1 MRKFFFLL
9 LLLTVFLPSYSI
21 DTHWDLEPQII
32 KNGVGNNTIYHV
44 CYGSEGFMWFSTDKG
59 ISRYDGFRF
68 RDYPLIMS
76 VDSLSTP
83 LHQAVKTL
91 KEGSDGLFYASL
103 YQGGITCFDKEME
116 KFLPVRFDRPLKLKE
131 IQDFCWNDGSLYLAT
146 SHGLFESRPIRKK
159 EGKED
164 FVYCI
169 LNPEPLIKGKITNL
183 CTDGKTNLYFAV
195 DREKV
200 IHYDL
205 VTKRTSVIREYDVVN
220 RLFLR
225 QGYLWICRL
234 WNDIVCY
241 DFKSHKE
248 RVVSLEGGDQPD
260 FSNSYVTDM
269 VMKDKQTFYL
279 TTWDGLYKL
288 HFENLN
294 LCESPFTLT
303 LLTQGERAFHSR
315 IENKMTSLLWDNRQ
329 QILWVGTFGGGV
341 VKFDI
346 SDSMYSRVRQ
356 NFKSRVDGMVE
367 DAKGYIWLTVTDG
380 GIMRSTTPSFSMDTH
395 FEPWK
400 KVSGLSG
407 RYHIY
412 KGKDGNIWLG
422 NNLGEII
429 SVNPLTEDVESFQLK
444 NSEGGRMQ
452 AVVHCFCLDS
462 WNRLWVG
469 TSNGLVQVDPKTHG
483 CKNIKLPGE
492 IKNVFAITE
501 DKEGNV
507 WVGTDKG
514 LKRIETNGDQIRVE
528 GNYEKENG
536 LEEAGVRTLY
546 VNNYNQ
552 IYAAYLN
559 VVIRI
564 DGREKDKIE
573 SVYTLQSGLTDG
585 HVSCMV
591 DDHIGNTWAGNNVG
605 VMTIRNGQEA
615 FYSYL
620 SVGNCSAVC
629 RLNDGRLLWANSW
642 GLIFFD
648 PSATKGDSGKKHLML
663 TDVEVG
669 GETVLAG
676 EKRNGQMILAVSPE
690 KQEKLVFASDNND
703 FHLFFSDLRYGLAQR
718 KIAYRLLPADKEW
731 KMIPLAEGLWFNGLA
746 AGKYALQAKLVFPD
760 GKEGEVIEIPL
771 VVKGKWY
778 QTIWAYIMYVLLL
791 GGLSYF
797 FYSYFRKKD
806 QRKQIHR
813 DREMILKENLNLEKL
828 KQEQKKEIEAMR
840 NRLLMLFVQELR
852 TPLSLI
858 IAPLKELQKDDA
870 QTSQLSL
877 QVAYRNSLR
886 MVDACDQLLA
896 VYGQGNMESKLE
908 VAPYSVDKM
917 IDSSLFGVRDLLKVY
932 AIDFHCEKRIKK
944 EMEFYV
950 DKKKIEF
957 VIHNLLTNA
966 FTHTHYAGTVSLS
979 VCEVVNDNMHYV
991 CLIVEDDGK
1000 ERVRTVEQL
1009 MSENEGSERDMSAA
1023 QMGFTIMQQMIEAH
1037 YGTITLESTEG
1048 KGTKV
1053 DKKKIEFVIHN
1064 LLTNAFTHTHY
1075 AGTVSL
1081 SVCEVV
1087 NDNMHYVCLIVED
1100 DGKERVRTVEQLMS
1114 ENEGSERDMSAAQM
1128 GFTIMQQMIE
1138 AHYGTITLES
1148 TEGKGTKVTVNLP
1161 ADRDVFENNPNIQ
1174 FIDPEE
1180 LTEVAEPEPESAET
1194 QKQDLA
1200 VEDAVVQQ
1208 DQQLPLFAEALP
1220 AEEVASPVAGGV
1232 KKTILIVE
1240 DHKDIRLYL
1249 KVLFGNEYNLL
1260 MATNG
1265 QEGVDTAM
1273 KEMPDLIICDVM
1285 MPVKDGFECCRE
1297 VKENPETCSIPF
1309 IMLTAKVEDDDII
1322 HGLQLGADDYVL
1334 KPFTPGILKAKVS
1347 SLINGRQ
1354 TLKQMYTKLFK
1365 LPGTDT
1371 IVVSEPEQAGEE
1383 VKTEDPFITA
1393 VIKIVEENICE
1404 ADFSVK
1410 KLAAEMNMSQPT
1422 LYRKVKQST
1431 DYTIIE
1437 LIRGVRMRR
1446 AGVLLKTKQYAVQEV
1461 AEMVGYNDIPTF
1473 RKHFV
1478 DAFGTTPSTYE

>member
-116 KFLPVRFDRPLKLKE
+116 KFLPVRFDRSLKLKE

-241 DFKSHKE
+241 DLKSHKE

-422 NNLGEII
+422 NNFGEII

-629 RLNDGRLLWANSW
+629 RLNDGRLLWANW

-932 AIDFHCEKRIKK
+932 TIDFHCEKRIKK
-944 EMEFYV
+944 EMEFY
-950 DKKKIEF
+950 
-957 VIHNLLTNA
+957 
-966 FTHTHYAGTVSLS
+966 
-979 VCEVVNDNMHYV
+979 
-991 CLIVEDDGK
+991 
-1000 ERVRTVEQL
+1000 
-1009 MSENEGSERDMSAA
+1009 
-1023 QMGFTIMQQMIEAH
+1023 
-1037 YGTITLESTEG
+1037 
-1048 KGTKV
+1048 V

-1180 LTEVAEPEPESAET
+1180 LTEVAELEPESAET

>member
-205 VTKRTSVIREYDVVN
+205 VTKRSSVIREYDVVN

-241 DFKSHKE
+241 DLKSHKE

-303 LLTQGERAFHSR
+303 LLTQRERAFHSR

-422 NNLGEII
+422 NNFGEII

-690 KQEKLVFASDNND
+690 KQEKLVFVSDNND

-797 FYSYFRKKD
+797 FYSYFKKKD

-858 IAPLKELQKDDA
+858 IAPLKELQKDDS

-932 AIDFHCEKRIKK
+932 TIDFHCEKRIKK
-944 EMEFYV
+944 EMEFY
-950 DKKKIEF
+950 
-957 VIHNLLTNA
+957 
-966 FTHTHYAGTVSLS
+966 
-979 VCEVVNDNMHYV
+979 
-991 CLIVEDDGK
+991 
-1000 ERVRTVEQL
+1000 
-1009 MSENEGSERDMSAA
+1009 
-1023 QMGFTIMQQMIEAH
+1023 
-1037 YGTITLESTEG
+1037 
-1048 KGTKV
+1048 V

>member
-241 DFKSHKE
+241 DLKSHKE
-248 RVVSLEGGDQPD
+248 RVVSLKGGDQPD

-422 NNLGEII
+422 NNFGEII

-559 VVIRI
+559 VFIRI

-858 IAPLKELQKDDA
+858 IAPLKELQKDDS

-932 AIDFHCEKRIKK
+932 TIDFHCEKRIKK

-1000 ERVRTVEQL
+1000 E
-1009 MSENEGSERDMSAA
+1009 
-1023 QMGFTIMQQMIEAH
+1023 
-1037 YGTITLESTEG
+1037 
-1048 KGTKV
+1048 K
-1053 DKKKIEFVIHN
+1053 
-1064 LLTNAFTHTHY
+1064 
-1075 AGTVSL
+1075 
-1081 SVCEVV
+1081 
-1087 NDNMHYVCLIVED
+1087 
-1100 DGKERVRTVEQLMS
+1100 VRTVEQLMS

>member
-116 KFLPVRFDRPLKLKE
+116 KFLPVRFDRSLKLKE

-241 DFKSHKE
+241 DLKSHKE

-422 NNLGEII
+422 NNFGEII

-797 FYSYFRKKD
+797 FYSYFKKKD

-858 IAPLKELQKDDA
+858 IAPLKELQKDDS

-932 AIDFHCEKRIKK
+932 TIDFHCEKRIKK
-944 EMEFYV
+944 EMEFY
-950 DKKKIEF
+950 
-957 VIHNLLTNA
+957 
-966 FTHTHYAGTVSLS
+966 
-979 VCEVVNDNMHYV
+979 
-991 CLIVEDDGK
+991 
-1000 ERVRTVEQL
+1000 
-1009 MSENEGSERDMSAA
+1009 
-1023 QMGFTIMQQMIEAH
+1023 
-1037 YGTITLESTEG
+1037 
-1048 KGTKV
+1048 V

-1180 LTEVAEPEPESAET
+1180 LTEVAELEPESAET

-1208 DQQLPLFAEALP
+1208 DQQLPFFAEALP
-1220 AEEVASPVAGGV
+1220 AEEVVSPVAGGV

-1273 KEMPDLIICDVM
+1273 KEMPDLIICDVVM

>member
-9 LLLTVFLPSYSI
+9 LLLTGFLPTYSI
-21 DTHWDLEPQII
+21 DIHWDLEPLVI

-76 VDSLSTP
+76 IDSLSVP

-91 KEGSDGLFYASL
+91 KEAPDGLYYALL
-103 YQGGITCFDKEME
+103 YQGGMTCFDKEIE
-116 KFLPVRFDRPLKLKE
+116 KYLPVRFDRPLKLKE
-131 IQDFCWNDGSLYLAT
+131 IHDFCWYDGNLYLAT
-146 SHGLFESRPIRKK
+146 SQGLFESHPIRKK
-159 EGKED
+159 EGKDD
-164 FVYCI
+164 FVLCT
-169 LNPEPLIKGKITNL
+169 LNPEPLIKGKVANL
-183 CTDGKTNLYFAV
+183 CTDGKTNLYFSV

-200 IHYDL
+200 MHYDF
-205 VTKRTSVIREYDVVN
+205 VTKKSALIREYNVVN

-241 DFKSHKE
+241 DLKTHKE
-248 RVVSLEGGDQPD
+248 RVISLEGGDQSD

-288 HFENLN
+288 HFENQY

-303 LLTQGERAFHSR
+303 LLTQNEKAFHSR
-315 IENKMTSLLWDNRQ
+315 IENKMTSLLWDNKQ

-356 NFKSRVDGMVE
+356 IFKSRVDGIVE
-367 DAKGYIWLTVTDG
+367 DLKGYVWLTVTDG
-380 GIMRSTTPSFSMDTH
+380 GIMRSTTPMLSMDTH
-395 FEPWK
+395 FELWK
-400 KVSGLSG
+400 KGPGFSGH
-407 RYHIY
+407 YHIY
-412 KGKDGNIWLG
+412 KGRNGNIWLG
-422 NNLGEII
+422 NNFGEVVV
-429 SVNPLTEDVESFQLK
+429 VNPLTEGIETFQLK
-444 NSEGGRMQ
+444 NSEGGKMETII
-452 AVVHCFCLDS
+452 HCFCLDS

-469 TSNGLVQVDPKTHG
+469 TSNGLIQVDPKTHG
-483 CKNIKLPGE
+483 CKSIRLPGE
-492 IKNVFAITE
+492 IKSVFAVAE

-507 WVGTDKG
+507 WIGTDKG
-514 LKRIETNGDQIRVE
+514 LKRIETTGNQIRVE

-536 LEEAGVRTLY
+536 LEEAGVRTIY

-559 VVIRI
+559 VVVRI
-564 DGREKDKIE
+564 DGREKEKIE
-573 SVYTLQSGLTDG
+573 SVYTLRNGLTNG

-615 FYSYL
+615 FYNYL
-620 SVGNCSAVC
+620 SAGNCSAVC

-676 EKRNGQMILAVSPE
+676 EKRNGQIILSVSPE
-690 KQEKLVFASDNND
+690 RQEKLAFASDNND
-703 FHLFFSDLRYGLAQR
+703 FHLYFSDLRYGLAQR
-718 KIAYRLLPADKEW
+718 KIAYRLLPVDKDW
-731 KMIPLAEGLWFNGLA
+731 KMIPLAEGLWFNGLS
-746 AGKYALQAKLVFPD
+746 AGKYTLQAKLVFPD
-760 GKEGEVIEIPL
+760 GKEGELIEIPL

-778 QTIWAYIMYVLLL
+778 QTIWAYIIYGLLL
-791 GGLSYF
+791 LGLSYF
-797 FYSYFRKKD
+797 FYGYFRKRD
-806 QRKQIHR
+806 QRKQMHR
-813 DREMILKENLNLEKL
+813 DREMILKENLNMEKL
-828 KQEQKKEIEAMR
+828 KREQKKEIEAMR

-858 IAPLKELQKDDA
+858 IAPLKDLQKDNF
-870 QTSQLSL
+870 QISKFSL

-886 MVDACDQLLA
+886 MVDACDQLMS
-896 VYGQGNMESKLE
+896 VYGQGDLEEKLK

-917 IDSSLFGVRDLLKVY
+917 IDSSLLGIRDLLKAY
-932 AIDFHCEKRIKK
+932 TIDFHCEKRIKK
-944 EMEFYV
+944 ETEFYV
-950 DKKKIEF
+950 DKKKVEF
-957 VIHNLLTNA
+957 IIHNLLTNA
-966 FTHTHYAGTVSLS
+966 FTHTHYAGVVSLS
-979 VCEVVNDNMHYV
+979 VCEIVSDNRHYV
-991 CLIVEDDGK
+991 SLVIEDNGK
-1000 ERVRTVEQL
+1000 EKVRTAEQL
-1009 MSENEGSERDMSAA
+1009 MREDEGLGHDLSAA
-1023 QMGFTIMQQMIEAH
+1023 QLGFTIMQQMVEAH
-1037 YGTITLESTEG
+1037 LGTIALES
-1048 KGTKV
+1048 
-1053 DKKKIEFVIHN
+1053 
-1064 LLTNAFTHTHY
+1064 A
-1075 AGTVSL
+1075 
-1081 SVCEVV
+1081 
-1087 NDNMHYVCLIVED
+1087 
-1100 DGKERVRTVEQLMS
+1100 
-1114 ENEGSERDMSAAQM
+1114 
-1128 GFTIMQQMIE
+1128 
-1138 AHYGTITLES
+1138 
-1148 TEGKGTKVTVNLP
+1148 EGKGTKVTVNLP
-1161 ADRDVFENNPNIQ
+1161 VDRAVFENNPNIQ
-1174 FIDPEE
+1174 FTDPEE
-1180 LTEVAEPEPESAET
+1180 LPDVAEPASAEEPS
-1194 QKQDLA
+1194 KQE
-1200 VEDAVVQQ
+1200 VIIEDTEVKL
-1208 DQQLPLFAEALP
+1208 DQQLPLFTEETPEEAAP
-1220 AEEVASPVAGGV
+1220 SAVGGN

-1265 QEGVDTAM
+1265 QEGVDMAT
-1273 KEMPDLIICDVM
+1273 KEMPDLIISDVM

-1322 HGLQLGADDYVL
+1322 RGLELGADDYVL

-1347 SLINGRQ
+1347 NLINGRQ

-1371 IVVSEPEQAGEE
+1371 IAANEQEQTGEE

>member
-116 KFLPVRFDRPLKLKE
+116 KFLPVRFDRSLKLKE

-241 DFKSHKE
+241 DLKSHKE

-483 CKNIKLPGE
+483 CKSIQLPGE

-797 FYSYFRKKD
+797 FYSYFKKKD

-813 DREMILKENLNLEKL
+813 DREMILKENLTLEKL

-858 IAPLKELQKDDA
+858 IAPLKELQKDDS

-932 AIDFHCEKRIKK
+932 TIDFHCEKRIKK
-944 EMEFYV
+944 EMEFY
-950 DKKKIEF
+950 
-957 VIHNLLTNA
+957 
-966 FTHTHYAGTVSLS
+966 
-979 VCEVVNDNMHYV
+979 
-991 CLIVEDDGK
+991 
-1000 ERVRTVEQL
+1000 
-1009 MSENEGSERDMSAA
+1009 
-1023 QMGFTIMQQMIEAH
+1023 
-1037 YGTITLESTEG
+1037 
-1048 KGTKV
+1048 V

-1180 LTEVAEPEPESAET
+1180 LTEVAELEPESAET

>member
-76 VDSLSTP
+76 IDSHSTP
-83 LHQAVKTL
+83 LHQAVKML
-91 KEGSDGLFYASL
+91 KEGSDGLFYALL
-103 YQGGITCFDKEME
+103 YQGGITCFDKEIE
-116 KFLPVRFDRPLKLKE
+116 QFLPVRFDRPLKLKE
-131 IQDFCWNDGSLYLAT
+131 IQDFCWNDGNLYLAT
-146 SHGLFESRPIRKK
+146 SQGLFELRPIRKK
-159 EGKED
+159 EGKDD

-205 VTKRTSVIREYDVVN
+205 VTKRSSVIREYDVVN

-225 QGYLWICRL
+225 QGNLWICRL

-241 DFKSHKE
+241 DLKSHKE
-248 RVVSLEGGDQPD
+248 RVVSLEGGDQSD

-288 HFENLN
+288 RFENQN

-315 IENKMTSLLWDNRQ
+315 IENKMTSLLWDDKQ

-380 GIMRSTTPSFSMDTH
+380 GIMRSDTPSFSMDTH
-395 FEPWK
+395 FEPWT

-429 SVNPLTEDVESFQLK
+429 FVNPLTEDVESFQLK
-444 NSEGGRMQ
+444 NNEGGRMQ
-452 AVVHCFCLDS
+452 AVIHCFCLDS

-564 DGREKDKIE
+564 DGREKNKIE

-932 AIDFHCEKRIKK
+932 TIDFHCEKRIKK
-944 EMEFYV
+944 EMEFY
-950 DKKKIEF
+950 
-957 VIHNLLTNA
+957 
-966 FTHTHYAGTVSLS
+966 
-979 VCEVVNDNMHYV
+979 
-991 CLIVEDDGK
+991 
-1000 ERVRTVEQL
+1000 
-1009 MSENEGSERDMSAA
+1009 
-1023 QMGFTIMQQMIEAH
+1023 
-1037 YGTITLESTEG
+1037 
-1048 KGTKV
+1048 V

-1180 LTEVAEPEPESAET
+1180 LTEVAELEPESAET

>member
-241 DFKSHKE
+241 DLKSHKE

-356 NFKSRVDGMVE
+356 NFKSRVGGMVE

-422 NNLGEII
+422 NNFGEII

-469 TSNGLVQVDPKTHG
+469 TSNGLVQIDPKTHG

-620 SVGNCSAVC
+620 SVENCSAVC

-858 IAPLKELQKDDA
+858 IAPLKELQKDDS

-932 AIDFHCEKRIKK
+932 TIDFHCEKRIKK

-1000 ERVRTVEQL
+1000 E
-1009 MSENEGSERDMSAA
+1009 
-1023 QMGFTIMQQMIEAH
+1023 
-1037 YGTITLESTEG
+1037 
-1048 KGTKV
+1048 K
-1053 DKKKIEFVIHN
+1053 
-1064 LLTNAFTHTHY
+1064 
-1075 AGTVSL
+1075 
-1081 SVCEVV
+1081 
-1087 NDNMHYVCLIVED
+1087 
-1100 DGKERVRTVEQLMS
+1100 VRTVEQLMS

-1174 FIDPEE
+1174 FTDPEE

-1371 IVVSEPEQAGEE
+1371 IVVNEPEQAGEE

>member
-241 DFKSHKE
+241 DLKSHKE
-248 RVVSLEGGDQPD
+248 RVVSLKGGDQPD

-422 NNLGEII
+422 NNFGEII

-629 RLNDGRLLWANSW
+629 RLNDGCLLWANSW

-690 KQEKLVFASDNND
+690 KQEKLVCASDNND

-858 IAPLKELQKDDA
+858 IAPLKELQKDDS

-932 AIDFHCEKRIKK
+932 TIDFHCEKRIKK

-1000 ERVRTVEQL
+1000 E
-1009 MSENEGSERDMSAA
+1009 
-1023 QMGFTIMQQMIEAH
+1023 
-1037 YGTITLESTEG
+1037 
-1048 KGTKV
+1048 K
-1053 DKKKIEFVIHN
+1053 
-1064 LLTNAFTHTHY
+1064 
-1075 AGTVSL
+1075 
-1081 SVCEVV
+1081 
-1087 NDNMHYVCLIVED
+1087 
-1100 DGKERVRTVEQLMS
+1100 VRTVEQLMS

>member
-241 DFKSHKE
+241 DLKSHKE

-932 AIDFHCEKRIKK
+932 TIDFHCEKRIKK
-944 EMEFYV
+944 EMEFY
-950 DKKKIEF
+950 
-957 VIHNLLTNA
+957 
-966 FTHTHYAGTVSLS
+966 
-979 VCEVVNDNMHYV
+979 
-991 CLIVEDDGK
+991 
-1000 ERVRTVEQL
+1000 
-1009 MSENEGSERDMSAA
+1009 
-1023 QMGFTIMQQMIEAH
+1023 
-1037 YGTITLESTEG
+1037 
-1048 KGTKV
+1048 V

-1180 LTEVAEPEPESAET
+1180 LTEVAELEPESAET

-1297 VKENPETCSIPF
+1297 VKENPETCSIS
-1309 IMLTAKVEDDDII
+1309 EDGRSVY
-1322 HGLQLGADDYVL
+1322 HSCYQNCGRKYLRGGLQCEETGSGNEYESAHPL
-1334 KPFTPGILKAKVS
+1334 PQSEAKYR
-1347 SLINGRQ
+1347 LYHYR
-1354 TLKQMYTKLFK
+1354 
-1365 LPGTDT
+1365 TD
-1371 IVVSEPEQAGEE
+1371 Q
-1383 VKTEDPFITA
+1383 
-1393 VIKIVEENICE
+1393 
-1404 ADFSVK
+1404 
-1410 KLAAEMNMSQPT
+1410 
-1422 LYRKVKQST
+1422 R
-1431 DYTIIE
+1431 
-1437 LIRGVRMRR
+1437 
-1446 AGVLLKTKQYAVQEV
+1446 
-1461 AEMVGYNDIPTF
+1461 
-1473 RKHFV
+1473 
-1478 DAFGTTPSTYE
+1478 STYAPCGSAVENETICSAGSCRNGGV

>member
-116 KFLPVRFDRPLKLKE
+116 KFLPVRFDRSLKLKE

-241 DFKSHKE
+241 DLKSHKE

-422 NNLGEII
+422 NNFGEII

-629 RLNDGRLLWANSW
+629 RLNDGRSLWANSW

-797 FYSYFRKKD
+797 FYSYFKKKD

-932 AIDFHCEKRIKK
+932 TIDFHCEKRIKK
-944 EMEFYV
+944 EMEFY
-950 DKKKIEF
+950 
-957 VIHNLLTNA
+957 
-966 FTHTHYAGTVSLS
+966 
-979 VCEVVNDNMHYV
+979 
-991 CLIVEDDGK
+991 
-1000 ERVRTVEQL
+1000 
-1009 MSENEGSERDMSAA
+1009 
-1023 QMGFTIMQQMIEAH
+1023 
-1037 YGTITLESTEG
+1037 
-1048 KGTKV
+1048 V

>member
-116 KFLPVRFDRPLKLKE
+116 KFLPVRFDRSLKLKE

-241 DFKSHKE
+241 DLKSHKE

-422 NNLGEII
+422 NNFGEII

-858 IAPLKELQKDDA
+858 IAPLKELQKDDS

-932 AIDFHCEKRIKK
+932 TIDFHCEKRIKK

-991 CLIVEDDGK
+991 SLIIEDNGK
-1000 ERVRTVEQL
+1000 EKVRTAEQL
-1009 MSENEGSERDMSAA
+1009 MSEVGDLGHDLSAA
-1023 QMGFTIMQQMIEAH
+1023 QLGFTIMQQMVEAH
-1037 YGTITLESTEG
+1037 YGTI
-1048 KGTKV
+1048 V
-1053 DKKKIEFVIHN
+1053 
-1064 LLTNAFTHTHY
+1064 
-1075 AGTVSL
+1075 
-1081 SVCEVV
+1081 
-1087 NDNMHYVCLIVED
+1087 
-1100 DGKERVRTVEQLMS
+1100 
-1114 ENEGSERDMSAAQM
+1114 
-1128 GFTIMQQMIE
+1128 
-1138 AHYGTITLES
+1138 LES

-1161 ADRDVFENNPNIQ
+1161 VDRAVFENNPNVL
-1174 FIDPEE
+1174 FTDPEE
-1180 LTEVAEPEPESAET
+1180 LAEVTESEPESAEAP
-1194 QKQDLA
+1194 KQDLA
-1200 VEDAVVQQ
+1200 IEEGTAVQQ

>member
-116 KFLPVRFDRPLKLKE
+116 KFLPVRFDRSLKLKE

-241 DFKSHKE
+241 DLKSHKE

-422 NNLGEII
+422 NNFGEII

-932 AIDFHCEKRIKK
+932 TIDFHCEKRIKK
-944 EMEFYV
+944 EMEFY
-950 DKKKIEF
+950 
-957 VIHNLLTNA
+957 
-966 FTHTHYAGTVSLS
+966 
-979 VCEVVNDNMHYV
+979 
-991 CLIVEDDGK
+991 
-1000 ERVRTVEQL
+1000 
-1009 MSENEGSERDMSAA
+1009 
-1023 QMGFTIMQQMIEAH
+1023 
-1037 YGTITLESTEG
+1037 
-1048 KGTKV
+1048 V

-1180 LTEVAEPEPESAET
+1180 LTEVAELEPESAET

-1461 AEMVGYNDIPTF
+1461 AEMVGDNDIPTF

>member
-116 KFLPVRFDRPLKLKE
+116 KFLPVRFDRSLKLKE

-241 DFKSHKE
+241 DLKSHKE

-422 NNLGEII
+422 NNFGEII

-629 RLNDGRLLWANSW
+629 RWNDGRLLWANSW

-797 FYSYFRKKD
+797 FYSYFKKKD

-858 IAPLKELQKDDA
+858 IAPLKELQKDDS

-932 AIDFHCEKRIKK
+932 TIDFHCEKRIKK
-944 EMEFYV
+944 EMEFY
-950 DKKKIEF
+950 
-957 VIHNLLTNA
+957 
-966 FTHTHYAGTVSLS
+966 
-979 VCEVVNDNMHYV
+979 
-991 CLIVEDDGK
+991 
-1000 ERVRTVEQL
+1000 
-1009 MSENEGSERDMSAA
+1009 
-1023 QMGFTIMQQMIEAH
+1023 
-1037 YGTITLESTEG
+1037 
-1048 KGTKV
+1048 V

-1180 LTEVAEPEPESAET
+1180 LTEVAELEPESAET

-1208 DQQLPLFAEALP
+1208 DQQLPFFAEALP
-1220 AEEVASPVAGGV
+1220 AEEVVSPVAGGV

>member
-241 DFKSHKE
+241 DLKSHKE
-248 RVVSLEGGDQPD
+248 RVVSLKGGDQPD

-422 NNLGEII
+422 NNFGEII

-629 RLNDGRLLWANSW
+629 RLNDGCLLWANSW

-858 IAPLKELQKDDA
+858 IAPLKELQKDDS

-932 AIDFHCEKRIKK
+932 TIDFHCEKRIKK

-1000 ERVRTVEQL
+1000 E
-1009 MSENEGSERDMSAA
+1009 
-1023 QMGFTIMQQMIEAH
+1023 
-1037 YGTITLESTEG
+1037 
-1048 KGTKV
+1048 K
-1053 DKKKIEFVIHN
+1053 
-1064 LLTNAFTHTHY
+1064 
-1075 AGTVSL
+1075 
-1081 SVCEVV
+1081 
-1087 NDNMHYVCLIVED
+1087 
-1100 DGKERVRTVEQLMS
+1100 VRTVEQLMS

>member
-76 VDSLSTP
+76 IDSHSTP
-83 LHQAVKTL
+83 LHQAVKML
-91 KEGSDGLFYASL
+91 KEGSDGLFYALL
-103 YQGGITCFDKEME
+103 YQGGITCFDKEIE
-116 KFLPVRFDRPLKLKE
+116 QFLPVRFDRPLKLKE
-131 IQDFCWNDGSLYLAT
+131 IQDFCWNDGNLYLAT
-146 SHGLFESRPIRKK
+146 SQGLFELRPIRKK
-159 EGKED
+159 EGKDD

-205 VTKRTSVIREYDVVN
+205 VTKRSSVIREYDVVN

-225 QGYLWICRL
+225 QGNLWICRL

-241 DFKSHKE
+241 DLKSHKE
-248 RVVSLEGGDQPD
+248 RVVSLEGGDQSD

-380 GIMRSTTPSFSMDTH
+380 GIMRSDTPSFSMDTH
-395 FEPWK
+395 FEPWT

-429 SVNPLTEDVESFQLK
+429 FVNPLTEDVESFQLK
-444 NSEGGRMQ
+444 NNEGGRMQ
-452 AVVHCFCLDS
+452 AVIHCFCLDS

-648 PSATKGDSGKKHLML
+648 PSATKGDSSKKCLML

-676 EKRNGQMILAVSPE
+676 EKRNGQMILSVSPE

-718 KIAYRLLPADKEW
+718 KIAYRLLPVDKEW

-746 AGKYALQAKLVFPD
+746 AGKYTLQAKLVFPD
-760 GKEGEVIEIPL
+760 GKEGDVIEIPL

-932 AIDFHCEKRIKK
+932 TIDFHCEKRIKK
-944 EMEFYV
+944 EMEFY
-950 DKKKIEF
+950 
-957 VIHNLLTNA
+957 
-966 FTHTHYAGTVSLS
+966 
-979 VCEVVNDNMHYV
+979 
-991 CLIVEDDGK
+991 
-1000 ERVRTVEQL
+1000 
-1009 MSENEGSERDMSAA
+1009 
-1023 QMGFTIMQQMIEAH
+1023 
-1037 YGTITLESTEG
+1037 
-1048 KGTKV
+1048 V

-1174 FIDPEE
+1174 FTDPEE

>member
-76 VDSLSTP
+76 IDSLSTP
-83 LHQAVKTL
+83 LHQAVKML
-91 KEGSDGLFYASL
+91 KEGSDGLFYALL
-103 YQGGITCFDKEME
+103 YQGGITCFDKEIE
-116 KFLPVRFDRPLKLKE
+116 QFLPVRFDRPLKLKE
-131 IQDFCWNDGSLYLAT
+131 IQDFCWNDGNLYLAT
-146 SHGLFESRPIRKK
+146 SQGLFELRPIRKK
-159 EGKED
+159 EGKDD

-183 CTDGKTNLYFAV
+183 CTDGKANLYFAV
-195 DREKV
+195 DRERV
-200 IHYDL
+200 MHYDL
-205 VTKRTSVIREYDVVN
+205 VTKRSSVIREYDVVN

-225 QGYLWICRL
+225 QGNLWICRL

-241 DFKSHKE
+241 DLKSHKE
-248 RVVSLEGGDQPD
+248 RVVSLEGGDQSD

-288 HFENLN
+288 RFENQN

-315 IENKMTSLLWDNRQ
+315 IENKMTSLLWDDKQ

-380 GIMRSTTPSFSMDTH
+380 GIMRSDTPSFSMDTH
-395 FEPWK
+395 FELWT

-422 NNLGEII
+422 NNFGEII

-444 NSEGGRMQ
+444 NNEGGRMQ
-452 AVVHCFCLDS
+452 AVIHCFCLDS

-483 CKNIKLPGE
+483 CKSIQLPGE

-514 LKRIETNGDQIRVE
+514 LKRLETNGDQIRVE

-559 VVIRI
+559 VVVRI

-629 RLNDGRLLWANSW
+629 RLNDGRLLWANLW

-648 PSATKGDSGKKHLML
+648 PSATKGDSSKKCLML

-676 EKRNGQMILAVSPE
+676 EKRNGQMILSVSPE

-746 AGKYALQAKLVFPD
+746 AGKYTLQAKLVFPD
-760 GKEGEVIEIPL
+760 GKEGDVIEIPL

-806 QRKQIHR
+806 HRKQIHR

-1000 ERVRTVEQL
+1000 EKVRTAEQL
-1009 MSENEGSERDMSAA
+1009 MSENKGSEHDMSVA
-1023 QMGFTIMQQMIEAH
+1023 QMGFTIMQQM
-1037 YGTITLESTEG
+1037 
-1048 KGTKV
+1048 V
-1053 DKKKIEFVIHN
+1053 
-1064 LLTNAFTHTHY
+1064 
-1075 AGTVSL
+1075 
-1081 SVCEVV
+1081 
-1087 NDNMHYVCLIVED
+1087 
-1100 DGKERVRTVEQLMS
+1100 
-1114 ENEGSERDMSAAQM
+1114 
-1128 GFTIMQQMIE
+1128 E

-1174 FIDPEE
+1174 FTDPEE

-1200 VEDAVVQQ
+1200 VEDAAVQQ
-1208 DQQLPLFAEALP
+1208 DQQLPLFAETLP
-1220 AEEVASPVAGGV
+1220 AEEVASPVAGGA

>member
-241 DFKSHKE
+241 DLKSHKE
-248 RVVSLEGGDQPD
+248 RVVSLKGGDQPD

-422 NNLGEII
+422 NNFGEII

-629 RLNDGRLLWANSW
+629 RLNDGCLLWANSW

-858 IAPLKELQKDDA
+858 IAPLKELQKDDS

-932 AIDFHCEKRIKK
+932 TIDFHCEKRIKK

-1000 ERVRTVEQL
+1000 E
-1009 MSENEGSERDMSAA
+1009 
-1023 QMGFTIMQQMIEAH
+1023 
-1037 YGTITLESTEG
+1037 
-1048 KGTKV
+1048 K
-1053 DKKKIEFVIHN
+1053 
-1064 LLTNAFTHTHY
+1064 
-1075 AGTVSL
+1075 
-1081 SVCEVV
+1081 
-1087 NDNMHYVCLIVED
+1087 
-1100 DGKERVRTVEQLMS
+1100 VRTVEQLMS

-1309 IMLTAKVEDDDII
+1309 IMLTAKVEDNDII

>member
-116 KFLPVRFDRPLKLKE
+116 KFLPVRFDRSLKLKE

-241 DFKSHKE
+241 DLKSHKE

-367 DAKGYIWLTVTDG
+367 DAIWLTVTDG

-422 NNLGEII
+422 NNFGEII

-469 TSNGLVQVDPKTHG
+469 TSNGLVQIDPKTHG

-690 KQEKLVFASDNND
+690 KQEKLVFAFDNND

-797 FYSYFRKKD
+797 FYSYFKKKD

-858 IAPLKELQKDDA
+858 IAPLKELQKDDS

-932 AIDFHCEKRIKK
+932 TIDFHCEKRIKK
-944 EMEFYV
+944 EMEFY
-950 DKKKIEF
+950 
-957 VIHNLLTNA
+957 
-966 FTHTHYAGTVSLS
+966 
-979 VCEVVNDNMHYV
+979 
-991 CLIVEDDGK
+991 
-1000 ERVRTVEQL
+1000 
-1009 MSENEGSERDMSAA
+1009 
-1023 QMGFTIMQQMIEAH
+1023 
-1037 YGTITLESTEG
+1037 
-1048 KGTKV
+1048 V

-1383 VKTEDPFITA
+1383 VKTEDPFITNCGR
-1393 VIKIVEENICE
+1393 KYLRGGLQCEETGSGNEYESAHPLPQSE
-1404 ADFSVK
+1404 AK
-1410 KLAAEMNMSQPT
+1410 YR
-1422 LYRKVKQST
+1422 LYHYRT
-1431 DYTIIE
+1431 DQ
-1437 LIRGVRMRR
+1437 R
-1446 AGVLLKTKQYAVQEV
+1446 
-1461 AEMVGYNDIPTF
+1461 
-1473 RKHFV
+1473 
-1478 DAFGTTPSTYE
+1478 STYAPCGSAVENETICGAGSCRNGGV

>member
-116 KFLPVRFDRPLKLKE
+116 KFLPVRFDRSLKLKE

-241 DFKSHKE
+241 DLKSHKE

-422 NNLGEII
+422 NNFGEII

-469 TSNGLVQVDPKTHG
+469 TSNGLVQIDPKTHG

-629 RLNDGRLLWANSW
+629 RWNDGRLLWANSW

-690 KQEKLVFASDNND
+690 KQEKLVFAFDNND

-797 FYSYFRKKD
+797 FYSYFKKKD

-858 IAPLKELQKDDA
+858 IAPLKELQKDDS

-932 AIDFHCEKRIKK
+932 TIDFHCEKRIKK
-944 EMEFYV
+944 EMEFY
-950 DKKKIEF
+950 
-957 VIHNLLTNA
+957 
-966 FTHTHYAGTVSLS
+966 
-979 VCEVVNDNMHYV
+979 
-991 CLIVEDDGK
+991 
-1000 ERVRTVEQL
+1000 
-1009 MSENEGSERDMSAA
+1009 
-1023 QMGFTIMQQMIEAH
+1023 
-1037 YGTITLESTEG
+1037 
-1048 KGTKV
+1048 V

>member
-116 KFLPVRFDRPLKLKE
+116 KFLPVRFDRSLKLKE

-241 DFKSHKE
+241 DLKSHKE

-422 NNLGEII
+422 NNFGEII

-462 WNRLWVG
+462 CNRLWVG

-858 IAPLKELQKDDA
+858 IAPLKELQKDDS

-932 AIDFHCEKRIKK
+932 TIDFHCEKRIKK

-991 CLIVEDDGK
+991 SLIIEDNGK
-1000 ERVRTVEQL
+1000 EKVRTAEQL
-1009 MSENEGSERDMSAA
+1009 MSEVGDLGHDLSAA
-1023 QMGFTIMQQMIEAH
+1023 QLGFTIMQQMVEAH
-1037 YGTITLESTEG
+1037 YGTI
-1048 KGTKV
+1048 V
-1053 DKKKIEFVIHN
+1053 
-1064 LLTNAFTHTHY
+1064 
-1075 AGTVSL
+1075 
-1081 SVCEVV
+1081 
-1087 NDNMHYVCLIVED
+1087 
-1100 DGKERVRTVEQLMS
+1100 
-1114 ENEGSERDMSAAQM
+1114 
-1128 GFTIMQQMIE
+1128 
-1138 AHYGTITLES
+1138 LES

-1161 ADRDVFENNPNIQ
+1161 VDRAVFENNPNVL
-1174 FIDPEE
+1174 FTDPEE
-1180 LTEVAEPEPESAET
+1180 LAEVTESEPESAEAP
-1194 QKQDLA
+1194 KQDLA
-1200 VEDAVVQQ
+1200 IEEGTAVQQ

>member
-241 DFKSHKE
+241 DLKSHKE
-248 RVVSLEGGDQPD
+248 RVVSLKGGDQPD

-422 NNLGEII
+422 NNFGEII

-797 FYSYFRKKD
+797 FYSYFKKKD

-858 IAPLKELQKDDA
+858 IAPLKELQKDDS

-932 AIDFHCEKRIKK
+932 TIDFHCEKRIKK
-944 EMEFYV
+944 EMEFY
-950 DKKKIEF
+950 
-957 VIHNLLTNA
+957 
-966 FTHTHYAGTVSLS
+966 
-979 VCEVVNDNMHYV
+979 
-991 CLIVEDDGK
+991 
-1000 ERVRTVEQL
+1000 
-1009 MSENEGSERDMSAA
+1009 
-1023 QMGFTIMQQMIEAH
+1023 
-1037 YGTITLESTEG
+1037 
-1048 KGTKV
+1048 V

-1371 IVVSEPEQAGEE
+1371 IVVCEPEQAGEE

>member
-241 DFKSHKE
+241 DLKSHKE
-248 RVVSLEGGDQPD
+248 RVVSLKGGDQPD

-422 NNLGEII
+422 NNFGEII

-690 KQEKLVFASDNND
+690 KQEKLVFVSDNND

-858 IAPLKELQKDDA
+858 IAPLKELQKDDS

-932 AIDFHCEKRIKK
+932 TIDFHCEKRIKK
-944 EMEFYV
+944 EMEFY
-950 DKKKIEF
+950 
-957 VIHNLLTNA
+957 
-966 FTHTHYAGTVSLS
+966 
-979 VCEVVNDNMHYV
+979 
-991 CLIVEDDGK
+991 
-1000 ERVRTVEQL
+1000 
-1009 MSENEGSERDMSAA
+1009 
-1023 QMGFTIMQQMIEAH
+1023 
-1037 YGTITLESTEG
+1037 
-1048 KGTKV
+1048 V

-1180 LTEVAEPEPESAET
+1180 LTEVAELEPESAET

>member
-241 DFKSHKE
+241 DLKSHKE
-248 RVVSLEGGDQPD
+248 RVVSLKGGDQPD

-422 NNLGEII
+422 NNFGEII

-629 RLNDGRLLWANSW
+629 RLNDGCLLWANSW

-797 FYSYFRKKD
+797 FYSYFKKKD

-858 IAPLKELQKDDA
+858 IAPLKELQKDDS

-932 AIDFHCEKRIKK
+932 TIDFHCEKRIKK
-944 EMEFYV
+944 EMEFY
-950 DKKKIEF
+950 
-957 VIHNLLTNA
+957 
-966 FTHTHYAGTVSLS
+966 
-979 VCEVVNDNMHYV
+979 
-991 CLIVEDDGK
+991 
-1000 ERVRTVEQL
+1000 
-1009 MSENEGSERDMSAA
+1009 
-1023 QMGFTIMQQMIEAH
+1023 
-1037 YGTITLESTEG
+1037 
-1048 KGTKV
+1048 V

>member
-76 VDSLSTP
+76 IDSHSTP
-83 LHQAVKTL
+83 LHQAVKML
-91 KEGSDGLFYASL
+91 KEGSDGLFYALL
-103 YQGGITCFDKEME
+103 YQGGITCFDKEIE
-116 KFLPVRFDRPLKLKE
+116 QFLPVRFDSPLKLKE
-131 IQDFCWNDGSLYLAT
+131 IQDFCWNDGNLYLAT
-146 SHGLFESRPIRKK
+146 SQGLFESRPIRKK
-159 EGKED
+159 EGKDD

-195 DREKV
+195 DRERV
-200 IHYDL
+200 MHYDL
-205 VTKRTSVIREYDVVN
+205 VTKRSSVIREYDVVN

-225 QGYLWICRL
+225 QGNLWICRL

-241 DFKSHKE
+241 DLKSHKE
-248 RVVSLEGGDQPD
+248 RVVSLEGGDQSD

-288 HFENLN
+288 RFENQN

-315 IENKMTSLLWDNRQ
+315 IENKMTSLLWDDKQ

-380 GIMRSTTPSFSMDTH
+380 GIMRSDTPSFSMDTH
-395 FEPWK
+395 FEPWT

-429 SVNPLTEDVESFQLK
+429 FVNPLTEDVESFQLK
-444 NSEGGRMQ
+444 NNEGGRMQ
-452 AVVHCFCLDS
+452 AVIHCFCLDS

-483 CKNIKLPGE
+483 CKSIQLPGE

-514 LKRIETNGDQIRVE
+514 LKRLETNGDQIRVE

-648 PSATKGDSGKKHLML
+648 PSATKGDSSKKCLML

-676 EKRNGQMILAVSPE
+676 EKRNGQMILSVSPE

-718 KIAYRLLPADKEW
+718 KIAYRLLPVDKEW

-746 AGKYALQAKLVFPD
+746 AGKYTLQAKLVFPD
-760 GKEGEVIEIPL
+760 GKEGDVIEIPL

-806 QRKQIHR
+806 HRKQIHR

-828 KQEQKKEIEAMR
+828 KQEQKK
-840 NRLLMLFVQELR
+840 
-852 TPLSLI
+852 
-858 IAPLKELQKDDA
+858 
-870 QTSQLSL
+870 
-877 QVAYRNSLR
+877 
-886 MVDACDQLLA
+886 
-896 VYGQGNMESKLE
+896 
-908 VAPYSVDKM
+908 
-917 IDSSLFGVRDLLKVY
+917 
-932 AIDFHCEKRIKK
+932 
-944 EMEFYV
+944 
-950 DKKKIEF
+950 
-957 VIHNLLTNA
+957 
-966 FTHTHYAGTVSLS
+966 
-979 VCEVVNDNMHYV
+979 
-991 CLIVEDDGK
+991 
-1000 ERVRTVEQL
+1000 
-1009 MSENEGSERDMSAA
+1009 
-1023 QMGFTIMQQMIEAH
+1023 
-1037 YGTITLESTEG
+1037 
-1048 KGTKV
+1048 
-1053 DKKKIEFVIHN
+1053 
-1064 LLTNAFTHTHY
+1064 
-1075 AGTVSL
+1075 
-1081 SVCEVV
+1081 
-1087 NDNMHYVCLIVED
+1087 
-1100 DGKERVRTVEQLMS
+1100 
-1114 ENEGSERDMSAAQM
+1114 
-1128 GFTIMQQMIE
+1128 
-1138 AHYGTITLES
+1138 
-1148 TEGKGTKVTVNLP
+1148 
-1161 ADRDVFENNPNIQ
+1161 
-1174 FIDPEE
+1174 
-1180 LTEVAEPEPESAET
+1180 
-1194 QKQDLA
+1194 
-1200 VEDAVVQQ
+1200 
-1208 DQQLPLFAEALP
+1208 
-1220 AEEVASPVAGGV
+1220 
-1232 KKTILIVE
+1232 
-1240 DHKDIRLYL
+1240 
-1249 KVLFGNEYNLL
+1249 
-1260 MATNG
+1260 
-1265 QEGVDTAM
+1265 
-1273 KEMPDLIICDVM
+1273 
-1285 MPVKDGFECCRE
+1285 
-1297 VKENPETCSIPF
+1297 
-1309 IMLTAKVEDDDII
+1309 
-1322 HGLQLGADDYVL
+1322 
-1334 KPFTPGILKAKVS
+1334 
-1347 SLINGRQ
+1347 
-1354 TLKQMYTKLFK
+1354 
-1365 LPGTDT
+1365 
-1371 IVVSEPEQAGEE
+1371 
-1383 VKTEDPFITA
+1383 
-1393 VIKIVEENICE
+1393 
-1404 ADFSVK
+1404 
-1410 KLAAEMNMSQPT
+1410 
-1422 LYRKVKQST
+1422 
-1431 DYTIIE
+1431 
-1437 LIRGVRMRR
+1437 
-1446 AGVLLKTKQYAVQEV
+1446 
-1461 AEMVGYNDIPTF
+1461 
-1473 RKHFV
+1473 
-1478 DAFGTTPSTYE
+1478 

>member
-116 KFLPVRFDRPLKLKE
+116 KFLPVRFDRSLKLKE

-241 DFKSHKE
+241 DLKSHKE

-422 NNLGEII
+422 NNFGEII

-514 LKRIETNGDQIRVE
+514 L
-528 GNYEKENG
+528 
-536 LEEAGVRTLY
+536 
-546 VNNYNQ
+546 
-552 IYAAYLN
+552 
-559 VVIRI
+559 
-564 DGREKDKIE
+564 
-573 SVYTLQSGLTDG
+573 
-585 HVSCMV
+585 
-591 DDHIGNTWAGNNVG
+591 
-605 VMTIRNGQEA
+605 
-615 FYSYL
+615 
-620 SVGNCSAVC
+620 
-629 RLNDGRLLWANSW
+629 
-642 GLIFFD
+642 
-648 PSATKGDSGKKHLML
+648 
-663 TDVEVG
+663 
-669 GETVLAG
+669 
-676 EKRNGQMILAVSPE
+676 
-690 KQEKLVFASDNND
+690 
-703 FHLFFSDLRYGLAQR
+703 
-718 KIAYRLLPADKEW
+718 
-731 KMIPLAEGLWFNGLA
+731 
-746 AGKYALQAKLVFPD
+746 
-760 GKEGEVIEIPL
+760 
-771 VVKGKWY
+771 
-778 QTIWAYIMYVLLL
+778 
-791 GGLSYF
+791 
-797 FYSYFRKKD
+797 
-806 QRKQIHR
+806 
-813 DREMILKENLNLEKL
+813 
-828 KQEQKKEIEAMR
+828 
-840 NRLLMLFVQELR
+840 
-852 TPLSLI
+852 SLI
-858 IAPLKELQKDDA
+858 HI
-870 QTSQLSL
+870 
-877 QVAYRNSLR
+877 
-886 MVDACDQLLA
+886 
-896 VYGQGNMESKLE
+896 
-908 VAPYSVDKM
+908 
-917 IDSSLFGVRDLLKVY
+917 
-932 AIDFHCEKRIKK
+932 
-944 EMEFYV
+944 
-950 DKKKIEF
+950 
-957 VIHNLLTNA
+957 
-966 FTHTHYAGTVSLS
+966 
-979 VCEVVNDNMHYV
+979 
-991 CLIVEDDGK
+991 
-1000 ERVRTVEQL
+1000 
-1009 MSENEGSERDMSAA
+1009 
-1023 QMGFTIMQQMIEAH
+1023 
-1037 YGTITLESTEG
+1037 
-1048 KGTKV
+1048 
-1053 DKKKIEFVIHN
+1053 
-1064 LLTNAFTHTHY
+1064 
-1075 AGTVSL
+1075 
-1081 SVCEVV
+1081 
-1087 NDNMHYVCLIVED
+1087 
-1100 DGKERVRTVEQLMS
+1100 
-1114 ENEGSERDMSAAQM
+1114 
-1128 GFTIMQQMIE
+1128 
-1138 AHYGTITLES
+1138 
-1148 TEGKGTKVTVNLP
+1148 
-1161 ADRDVFENNPNIQ
+1161 
-1174 FIDPEE
+1174 
-1180 LTEVAEPEPESAET
+1180 
-1194 QKQDLA
+1194 
-1200 VEDAVVQQ
+1200 
-1208 DQQLPLFAEALP
+1208 
-1220 AEEVASPVAGGV
+1220 
-1232 KKTILIVE
+1232 
-1240 DHKDIRLYL
+1240 
-1249 KVLFGNEYNLL
+1249 
-1260 MATNG
+1260 
-1265 QEGVDTAM
+1265 
-1273 KEMPDLIICDVM
+1273 
-1285 MPVKDGFECCRE
+1285 
-1297 VKENPETCSIPF
+1297 
-1309 IMLTAKVEDDDII
+1309 
-1322 HGLQLGADDYVL
+1322 
-1334 KPFTPGILKAKVS
+1334 
-1347 SLINGRQ
+1347 
-1354 TLKQMYTKLFK
+1354 
-1365 LPGTDT
+1365 
-1371 IVVSEPEQAGEE
+1371 
-1383 VKTEDPFITA
+1383 
-1393 VIKIVEENICE
+1393 
-1404 ADFSVK
+1404 
-1410 KLAAEMNMSQPT
+1410 
-1422 LYRKVKQST
+1422 
-1431 DYTIIE
+1431 
-1437 LIRGVRMRR
+1437 
-1446 AGVLLKTKQYAVQEV
+1446 
-1461 AEMVGYNDIPTF
+1461 
-1473 RKHFV
+1473 
-1478 DAFGTTPSTYE
+1478 

>member
-241 DFKSHKE
+241 DLKSHKE

-605 VMTIRNGQEA
+605 VMTIRN
-615 FYSYL
+615 
-620 SVGNCSAVC
+620 
-629 RLNDGRLLWANSW
+629 SW

-1000 ERVRTVEQL
+1000 EKVRTAEQL
-1009 MSENEGSERDMSAA
+1009 MSENKGSEHDMSVA
-1023 QMGFTIMQQMIEAH
+1023 QMGFTIMQQM
-1037 YGTITLESTEG
+1037 
-1048 KGTKV
+1048 V
-1053 DKKKIEFVIHN
+1053 
-1064 LLTNAFTHTHY
+1064 
-1075 AGTVSL
+1075 
-1081 SVCEVV
+1081 
-1087 NDNMHYVCLIVED
+1087 
-1100 DGKERVRTVEQLMS
+1100 
-1114 ENEGSERDMSAAQM
+1114 
-1128 GFTIMQQMIE
+1128 E

-1174 FIDPEE
+1174 FTDPEE

-1200 VEDAVVQQ
+1200 VEDAAVQQ
-1208 DQQLPLFAEALP
+1208 DQQLPLFAETLP
-1220 AEEVASPVAGGV
+1220 AEEVASPVAGGA

>member
-76 VDSLSTP
+76 IDSHSTP
-83 LHQAVKTL
+83 LHQAVKML
-91 KEGSDGLFYASL
+91 KEGSDGLFYALL
-103 YQGGITCFDKEME
+103 YQGGITCFDKEIE
-116 KFLPVRFDRPLKLKE
+116 QFLPVRFDRPLKLKE
-131 IQDFCWNDGSLYLAT
+131 IQDFCWNDGNLYLAT
-146 SHGLFESRPIRKK
+146 SQGLFELRPIRKK
-159 EGKED
+159 EGKDD

-205 VTKRTSVIREYDVVN
+205 VTKRSSVIREYDVVN

-225 QGYLWICRL
+225 QGNLWICRL

-241 DFKSHKE
+241 DLKSHKE
-248 RVVSLEGGDQPD
+248 RVVSLEGGDQSD

-288 HFENLN
+288 RFENQN

-315 IENKMTSLLWDNRQ
+315 IENKMTSLLWDDKQ

-380 GIMRSTTPSFSMDTH
+380 GIMRSDTPSFSMDTH
-395 FEPWK
+395 FEPWT

-429 SVNPLTEDVESFQLK
+429 FVNPLTEDVESFQLK
-444 NSEGGRMQ
+444 NNEGGRMQ
-452 AVVHCFCLDS
+452 AVIHCFCLDS

-483 CKNIKLPGE
+483 CKSIQLPGE

-514 LKRIETNGDQIRVE
+514 LKRLETNGDQIRVE

-559 VVIRI
+559 VVVRI

-648 PSATKGDSGKKHLML
+648 PSATKGDSSKKCLML

-676 EKRNGQMILAVSPE
+676 EKRNGQMILSVSPE

-718 KIAYRLLPADKEW
+718 KIAYRLLPVDKEW

-746 AGKYALQAKLVFPD
+746 AGKYTLQAKLVFPD
-760 GKEGEVIEIPL
+760 GKEGDVIEIPL

-858 IAPLKELQKDDA
+858 IAPLKELQKDDS

-932 AIDFHCEKRIKK
+932 TIDFHCEKRIKK

-1000 ERVRTVEQL
+1000 E
-1009 MSENEGSERDMSAA
+1009 
-1023 QMGFTIMQQMIEAH
+1023 
-1037 YGTITLESTEG
+1037 
-1048 KGTKV
+1048 K
-1053 DKKKIEFVIHN
+1053 
-1064 LLTNAFTHTHY
+1064 
-1075 AGTVSL
+1075 
-1081 SVCEVV
+1081 
-1087 NDNMHYVCLIVED
+1087 
-1100 DGKERVRTVEQLMS
+1100 VRTVEQLMS

>member
-76 VDSLSTP
+76 IDSLSTP
-83 LHQAVKTL
+83 LHQAVKML
-91 KEGSDGLFYASL
+91 KEGSDGLFYALL
-103 YQGGITCFDKEME
+103 YQGGITCFDKEIE
-116 KFLPVRFDRPLKLKE
+116 QFLPVRFDRPLKLKE
-131 IQDFCWNDGSLYLAT
+131 IQDFCWNDGNLYLAT
-146 SHGLFESRPIRKK
+146 SQGVFESRPIRKK
-159 EGKED
+159 EGKDD

-205 VTKRTSVIREYDVVN
+205 VTKRSSVIREYDVVN

-225 QGYLWICRL
+225 QGNLWICRL

-241 DFKSHKE
+241 DLKSHKE
-248 RVVSLEGGDQPD
+248 RVVSLEGGDQSD

-288 HFENLN
+288 RFENQN

-315 IENKMTSLLWDNRQ
+315 IENKMTSLLWDDKQ

-380 GIMRSTTPSFSMDTH
+380 GIMRSDTPSFSMDTH
-395 FEPWK
+395 FEPWT

-429 SVNPLTEDVESFQLK
+429 FVNPLTEDVESFQLK
-444 NSEGGRMQ
+444 NNEGGRMQ
-452 AVVHCFCLDS
+452 AVIHCFCLDS

-483 CKNIKLPGE
+483 CKSIQLPGE

-514 LKRIETNGDQIRVE
+514 LKRLETNGDQIRVE

-559 VVIRI
+559 VVVRI

-648 PSATKGDSGKKHLML
+648 PSATKGDSSKKCLML

-676 EKRNGQMILAVSPE
+676 EKRNGQMILSVSPE

-718 KIAYRLLPADKEW
+718 KIAYRLLPVDKEW

-746 AGKYALQAKLVFPD
+746 AGKYTLQAKLVFPD
-760 GKEGEVIEIPL
+760 GKEGDVIEIPL

-806 QRKQIHR
+806 HRKQIHR

-932 AIDFHCEKRIKK
+932 TIDFHCEKRIKK
-944 EMEFYV
+944 EMEFY
-950 DKKKIEF
+950 
-957 VIHNLLTNA
+957 
-966 FTHTHYAGTVSLS
+966 
-979 VCEVVNDNMHYV
+979 
-991 CLIVEDDGK
+991 
-1000 ERVRTVEQL
+1000 
-1009 MSENEGSERDMSAA
+1009 
-1023 QMGFTIMQQMIEAH
+1023 
-1037 YGTITLESTEG
+1037 
-1048 KGTKV
+1048 V

-1180 LTEVAEPEPESAET
+1180 LTEVAELEPESAET

>member
-241 DFKSHKE
+241 DLKSHKE

-703 FHLFFSDLRYGLAQR
+703 FHLFFSDLRYGPAQR

-932 AIDFHCEKRIKK
+932 TIDFHCEKRIKK
-944 EMEFYV
+944 EMEFY
-950 DKKKIEF
+950 
-957 VIHNLLTNA
+957 
-966 FTHTHYAGTVSLS
+966 
-979 VCEVVNDNMHYV
+979 
-991 CLIVEDDGK
+991 
-1000 ERVRTVEQL
+1000 
-1009 MSENEGSERDMSAA
+1009 
-1023 QMGFTIMQQMIEAH
+1023 
-1037 YGTITLESTEG
+1037 
-1048 KGTKV
+1048 V

-1180 LTEVAEPEPESAET
+1180 LTEVAELEPESAET

>member
-241 DFKSHKE
+241 DLKSHKE
-248 RVVSLEGGDQPD
+248 RVVSLKGGDQPD

-422 NNLGEII
+422 NNFGEII

-591 DDHIGNTWAGNNVG
+591 DDHIGNTW
-605 VMTIRNGQEA
+605 A

-858 IAPLKELQKDDA
+858 IAPLKELQKDDS

-932 AIDFHCEKRIKK
+932 TIDFHCEKRIKK

-1000 ERVRTVEQL
+1000 E
-1009 MSENEGSERDMSAA
+1009 
-1023 QMGFTIMQQMIEAH
+1023 
-1037 YGTITLESTEG
+1037 
-1048 KGTKV
+1048 K
-1053 DKKKIEFVIHN
+1053 
-1064 LLTNAFTHTHY
+1064 
-1075 AGTVSL
+1075 
-1081 SVCEVV
+1081 
-1087 NDNMHYVCLIVED
+1087 
-1100 DGKERVRTVEQLMS
+1100 VRTVEQLMS